1 MLNKELN
8 KHNYWWYYPI
18 VRYRIWAK
26 RRRIGKMSKDVPM
39 LYYSIV
45 FSVLLLLFSSWFFLH
60 PNSPWHSR
68 NHYIVAFKEIGN
80 LKIGN
85 AVNVN
90 GLPKGYV
97 EKFELTDSCVWTKV
111 AVLSKVKIPMN
122 SSFRL
127 VNVGLMGERV
137 VEITLGDSKKY
148 YASNSRIRG
157 NFDAG
162 STTVGELAVEILKE
176 ASDIVDILSDLADT
190 LFSEQKMKDY
200 KRLTEKG
207 KKLGNKVSRFA
218 SSAEH
223 SARASI
229 DSLVEAKEKLAE
241 ILDKIKPNIN
251 GAIENTDLLS
261 ENFANLEK
269 SLEAVK
275 NSIASIAEILE
286 RGENTISLALNKNQK
301 GDLRRE
307 ILKVFDDAENLMEKI
322 KRRGLD
328 LNAVIW
334 K

>member
-1 MLNKELN
+1 
-8 KHNYWWYYPI
+8 
-18 VRYRIWAK
+18 
-26 RRRIGKMSKDVPM
+26 MSKKIPW
-39 LYYSIV
+39 LYYSII
-45 FSVLLLLFSSWFFLH
+45 FSLLLLLFSSWFFFH

-68 NHYIVAFKEIGN
+68 NHYIVAFEEIGN

-85 AVNVN
+85 NVNVN
-90 GLPKGYV
+90 GLTKGYV
-97 EKFELTDSCVWTKV
+97 EKFELTDSCVWTKL
-111 AVLSKVKIPMN
+111 AVLSKVKIPIN
-122 SSFRL
+122 SEFRL

-148 YASNSRIRG
+148 YASNSLIKG

-162 STTVGELAVEILKE
+162 STTVGELAIDILKE
-176 ASDIVDILSDLADT
+176 ANDMVDVVSDLADT

-207 KKLGNKVSRFA
+207 KKLGTKVSHFA
-218 SSAEH
+218 SSTER

-229 DSLVEAKEKLAE
+229 DSLVEAKDKLAE
-241 ILDKIKPNIN
+241 LLDKIKPNMD
-251 GAIENTDLLS
+251 GAIENADLLG

-275 NSIASIAEILE
+275 NNISSIADILE
-286 RGENTISLALNKNQK
+286 SGDNTISLALDKNQQ

-307 ILKVFDDAENLMEKI
+307 IRKILGDAEGLMERVKS
-322 KRRGLD
+322 RGLD
-328 LNAVIW
+328 LNVTIW

>member
-1 MLNKELN
+1 
-8 KHNYWWYYPI
+8 
-18 VRYRIWAK
+18 
-26 RRRIGKMSKDVPM
+26 MSKDIPW

-45 FSVLLLLFSSWFFLH
+45 FSVLLSLFSSWFFLH

-68 NHYIVAFKEIGN
+68 NHYVIAFEEIGS

-111 AVLSKVKIPMN
+111 AVLSKVKIPIN
-122 SSFRL
+122 SELRL

-148 YASNSRIRG
+148 YANNSHIRG

-162 STTVGELAVEILKE
+162 STTVGVLTVDILKE
-176 ASDIVDILSDLADT
+176 ASDIADIVSDLADT
-190 LFSEQKMKDY
+190 LFSEQRMEDY
-200 KRLTEKG
+200 KRLTKKG
-207 KKLGNKVSRFA
+207 KKLGNKVSSFA
-218 SSAEH
+218 SSTER

-229 DSLVEAKEKLAE
+229 DSLIEAKEKVAE
-241 ILDKIKPNIN
+241 ILDKIKPNLDE
-251 GAIENTDLLS
+251 AFENADLIGES
-261 ENFANLEK
+261 FANLEK

-275 NSIASIAEILE
+275 NSIVSIAEILE
-286 RGENTISLALNKNQK
+286 NGENTISLALDKNQK

-307 ILKVFDDAENLMEKI
+307 ILKVFNDAENLMEKI

-328 LNAVIW
+328 LNATIW

>member
-1 MLNKELN
+1 MPSKVSNKYD
-8 KHNYWWYYPI
+8 YWWYYPL

-26 RRRIGKMSKDVPM
+26 RRRIGKMSKDVPW

-45 FSVLLLLFSSWFFLH
+45 FSLLLLLFSLWFFLH

-68 NHYIVAFKEIGN
+68 NHYIVAFEEIGN
-80 LKIGN
+80 LKVGN

-90 GLPKGYV
+90 GLKKGYV

-111 AVLSKVKIPMN
+111 AVLSKVKIPMD
-122 SSFRL
+122 SEFRL

-148 YASNSRIRG
+148 YAKDSRIKG

-162 STTVGELAVEILKE
+162 STTVGELAIDILKE
-176 ASDIVDILSDLADT
+176 ASDIVDIVNDLADT
-190 LFSEQKMKDY
+190 LFSEQKVKDY

-207 KKLGNKVSRFA
+207 KKFGDRVSRVA
-218 SSAEH
+218 NSSER
-223 SARASI
+223 SAMASI
-229 DSLVEAKEKLAE
+229 DSLIEAKEKLSE
-241 ILDKIKPNIN
+241 ILDKIKPNID
-251 GAIENTDLLS
+251 GAIGNANLLG

-286 RGENTISLALNKNQK
+286 NGDNTISLALDKNQK

-307 ILKVFDDAENLMEKI
+307 MLKVFSDAESLMEKI
-322 KRRGLD
+322 NRRGLD
-328 LNAVIW
+328 LNATIW

>member
-1 MLNKELN
+1 VPYKESN
-8 KHNYWWYYPI
+8 KHDYWWYYPI
-18 VRYRIWAK
+18 VQYRIWAK
-26 RRRIGKMSKDVPM
+26 RRRIGKMSKDIPW

-68 NHYIVAFKEIGN
+68 NHYIVAFEEIGN

-85 AVNVN
+85 NVNVN
-90 GLPKGYV
+90 GLTKGYV

-111 AVLSKVKIPMN
+111 AVLSKVKIPVN
-122 SSFRL
+122 SEFRL

-148 YASNSRIRG
+148 YAKDSHIRG

-162 STTVGELAVEILKE
+162 STTVGELAIDILKE
-176 ASDIVDILSDLADT
+176 ANDIVDVVNNLADT
-190 LFSEQKMKDY
+190 LFSEQRIKDY

-207 KKLGNKVSRFA
+207 KKLGNKTSHFA
-218 SSAEH
+218 SSTER
-223 SARASI
+223 SAKASI

-241 ILDKIKPNIN
+241 ILDKIKPHVD
-251 GAIENTDLLS
+251 GAIENADLLG

-275 NSIASIAEILE
+275 NNIASIAEILE
-286 RGENTISLALNKNQK
+286 NGENTISLALDKNQK

-307 ILKVFDDAENLMEKI
+307 MLKVFSDAESLMEKI
-322 KRRGLD
+322 NRRGLD
-328 LNAVIW
+328 LNVTIW

>member
-1 MLNKELN
+1 
-8 KHNYWWYYPI
+8 
-18 VRYRIWAK
+18 V
-26 RRRIGKMSKDVPM
+26 SKKIPW
-39 LYYSIV
+39 LYYSII
-45 FSVLLLLFSSWFFLH
+45 FSLLLLLFSSWFFFH

-68 NHYIVAFKEIGN
+68 NHYIVAFEEIGN

-85 AVNVN
+85 NVNVN
-90 GLPKGYV
+90 GLTKGYV
-97 EKFELTDSCVWTKV
+97 EKFELTDSCVWTKL
-111 AVLSKVKIPMN
+111 AVLSKVKIPIN
-122 SSFRL
+122 SEFRL

-148 YASNSRIRG
+148 YASNSLIKG

-162 STTVGELAVEILKE
+162 STTVGELAIDILKE
-176 ASDIVDILSDLADT
+176 ANDMVDVVSDLADT

-207 KKLGNKVSRFA
+207 KKLGTKVSHFA
-218 SSAEH
+218 SSTER

-229 DSLVEAKEKLAE
+229 DSLVEAKDKLAE
-241 ILDKIKPNIN
+241 LLDKIKPNMD
-251 GAIENTDLLS
+251 GAIENADLLG

-275 NSIASIAEILE
+275 NNISSIADILE
-286 RGENTISLALNKNQK
+286 SGDNTISLALDKNQQ

-307 ILKVFDDAENLMEKI
+307 IRKILGDAEGLMERVKS
-322 KRRGLD
+322 RGLD
-328 LNAVIW
+328 LNVTIW

>member
-1 MLNKELN
+1 MPSKKSNKYD
-8 KHNYWWYYPI
+8 YWWYYPI

-26 RRRIGKMSKDVPM
+26 RRRIGKMSKDVPW

-45 FSVLLLLFSSWFFLH
+45 FSVVLLLFCSWFFLH

-68 NHYIVAFKEIGN
+68 NHYIVAFEEIGS

-85 AVNVN
+85 NVKVN
-90 GLPKGYV
+90 GLTKGYV
-97 EKFELTDSCVWTKV
+97 EKFELTDSCVWTKI
-111 AVLSKVKIPMN
+111 AVLSKVKIPTN
-122 SSFRL
+122 SEFRL

-162 STTVGELAVEILKE
+162 STTVGELAIDILKE
-176 ASDIVDILSDLADT
+176 AGNIVNIVNDLTDT

-207 KKLGNKVSRFA
+207 KKLGNKVSHFA
-218 SSAEH
+218 NSSER

-229 DSLVEAKEKLAE
+229 DSLIEAKEKISE
-241 ILDKIKPNIN
+241 ILDKIKPHIN
-251 GAIENTDLLS
+251 GAIGNADLLG

-269 SLEAVK
+269 SLEEVK
-275 NSIASIAEILE
+275 NNIAYIAEILE
-286 RGENTISLALNKNQK
+286 NGENTISLALDKNQK

-307 ILKVFDDAENLMEKI
+307 MLKVFSDAESLMEKI
-322 KRRGLD
+322 NRRGLD
-328 LNAVIW
+328 LNVTIW

>member
-1 MLNKELN
+1 VAYKKLN
-8 KHNYWWYYPI
+8 KH
-18 VRYRIWAK
+18 
-26 RRRIGKMSKDVPM
+26 KMSKDVPW

-68 NHYIVAFKEIGN
+68 NHYFVAFEEIGN

-97 EKFELTDSCVWTKV
+97 EKFELTDSCVWAKI

-122 SSFRL
+122 SEFRL

-137 VEITLGDSKKY
+137 VEITLGDAKKY
-148 YASNSRIRG
+148 YAGNSLIRG

-162 STTVGELAVEILKE
+162 STTVGELAMEIVKE
-176 ASDIVDILSDLADT
+176 AGDIVDIVSNLADT

-200 KRLTEKG
+200 ARLTEKG
-207 KKLGNKVSRFA
+207 KKMGSKVSRFA
-218 SSAEH
+218 SSAER

-229 DSLVEAKEKLAE
+229 DSLVEAKDKLAE
-241 ILDKIKPNIN
+241 ILDKIKPNID
-251 GAIENTDLLS
+251 GAIENANLLG
-261 ENFANLEK
+261 ENFSNLEK

-286 RGENTISLALNKNQK
+286 SGDNTISLALDKNQK

-307 ILKVFDDAENLMEKI
+307 IREVLSDAEGLMEKV
-322 KRRGLD
+322 KKRGLD
-328 LNAVIW
+328 LNVTIW

>member
-1 MLNKELN
+1 
-8 KHNYWWYYPI
+8 
-18 VRYRIWAK
+18 V
-26 RRRIGKMSKDVPM
+26 SKKIPW
-39 LYYSIV
+39 LYYSII
-45 FSVLLLLFSSWFFLH
+45 FSLLLLLFSSWFFFH

-68 NHYIVAFKEIGN
+68 NHYLVAFEEIGN

-85 AVNVN
+85 DVNVN

-97 EKFELTDSCVWTKV
+97 EKFELTDSCVWAKL
-111 AVLSKVKIPMN
+111 AVLSKVKIPIN
-122 SSFRL
+122 SEFRL

-137 VEITLGDSKKY
+137 VDITLGDSKKY
-148 YASNSRIRG
+148 YANNSNIKG

-162 STTVGELAVEILKE
+162 STTVGELAIDILKE
-176 ASDIVDILSDLADT
+176 ASDIFSVVNDLADT

-207 KKLGNKVSRFA
+207 KKLGNKVSHFA
-218 SSAEH
+218 SSSER
-223 SARASI
+223 SAKASI
-229 DSLVEAKEKLAE
+229 DSLIEAKEKLAE
-241 ILDKIKPNIN
+241 ILDKIKPNMD
-251 GAIENTDLLS
+251 GAIENADLLG

-275 NSIASIAEILE
+275 NSISSIAEILE
-286 RGENTISLALNKNQK
+286 SGENTISLALDKNQK

-307 ILKVFDDAENLMEKI
+307 IFKILGDAEGLMEKI

-328 LNAVIW
+328 LNVTIW

>member
-1 MLNKELN
+1 VPSKKSNT
-8 KHNYWWYYPI
+8 HDYWWYYPI

-26 RRRIGKMSKDVPM
+26 RRRIGKMSKDVPW

-68 NHYIVAFKEIGN
+68 NRYIVAFEEIGN

-97 EKFELTDSCVWTKV
+97 EKFELTDSCVWTRV
-111 AVLSKVKIPMN
+111 AVLAKVKIPMN
-122 SSFRL
+122 SEFRL

-162 STTVGELAVEILKE
+162 STTVGALAIDILKE
-176 ASDIVDILSDLADT
+176 ASDIVDIVSNLTDT
-190 LFSEQKMKDY
+190 LFSEQRVKDY

-207 KKLGNKVSRFA
+207 KKLGSKVSRFA
-218 SSAEH
+218 SSTER
-223 SARASI
+223 SAQASI
-229 DSLVEAKEKLAE
+229 DSLVEAKEKIAE
-241 ILDKIKPNIN
+241 ILDKIKPNID
-251 GAIENTDLLS
+251 GAIENADLLG

-286 RGENTISLALNKNQK
+286 NGENTISLALDKNQK

-307 ILKVFDDAENLMEKI
+307 ILKIFSDAESLMEKV

-328 LNAVIW
+328 LNVTIW